1 MRVWFNHWF
10 SSIYPLMKLL
20 RENNPDVTLI
30 GSNRIETAVY
40 RDICQEFYVEPCNLS
55 ESDYLSWCF
64 NFCKEHQIDI
74 FVPRGHR
81 VVFSKNIDK
90 FLKINTT
97 ILVCS
102 DFELIELLEDKIK
115 TAKYFK
121 EKNIC
126 AVPEM
131 FLISSIDEFKEKYN
145 YLKMSYPNKA
155 ICMKNPEDEGG
166 ISFRVI
172 NPDLDMLNI
181 LNPNVYEN
189 LINYKSVLD
198 VLERSPHFNNFIL
211 MPYLDGPEVSVDS
224 IMTKDGRFICVSR
237 EKIGTRVARV
247 YYNKELSEISK
258 KFAEVS
264 GITMPY
270 NMQFRKINDK
280 YVLLEVNTRISGGCY
295 KDLYVGVDILGIAFK
310 DVLDLPFII
319 PDYEG
324 IVEKYISVVETP
336 ILLDI

>member
-1 MRVWFNHWF
+1 MAIGKYEQKLIDASLGKMIMSNGSYRIIVEANKYGIIKVSDMIF
-10 SSIYPLMKLL
+10 SIFPYL
-20 RENNPDVTLI
+20 RDDEYYIKQFDGIVI
-30 GSNRIETAVY
+30 D
-40 RDICQEFYVEPCNLS
+40 DI
-55 ESDYLSWCF
+55 
-64 NFCKEHQIDI
+64 
-74 FVPRGHR
+74 
-81 VVFSKNIDK
+81 
-90 FLKINTT
+90 
-97 ILVCS
+97 
-102 DFELIELLEDKIK
+102 
-115 TAKYFK
+115 
-121 EKNIC
+121 
-126 AVPEM
+126 
-131 FLISSIDEFKEKYN
+131 IDEFEKSDNIITTGN